1 MSDIN
6 NFVTYVI
13 RMPNDAA
20 LRTALTT
27 ELTEAV
33 IRNGGELTGTSL
45 EDEITLNEL
54 FEARMNDLDVQEAR
68 RAAKELATAEYLED

>member
-13 RMPNDAA
+13 RMPDDTAS
-20 LRTALTT
+20 RTALTT
-27 ELTEAV
+27 ELNEAV
-33 IRNGGELTGTSL
+33 IRNGGEMTGTSL

-68 RAAKELATAEYLED
+68 REARELAAAEYLED

>member
-13 RMPNDAA
+13 RMPNDTVS
-20 LRTALTT
+20 RTALTT
-27 ELTEAV
+27 ELNEAV
-33 IRNGGELTGTSL
+33 ISNGGVITGTSV
-45 EDEITLNEL
+45 EDEMTLNEL

-68 RAAKELATAEYLED
+68 REARELAAAEYLED

>member
-13 RMPNDAA
+13 RMPNDTVS
-20 LRTALTT
+20 RTALTT
-27 ELTEAV
+27 VLNEAV
-33 IRNGGELTGTSL
+33 ISNGGVITGTSV
-45 EDEITLNEL
+45 EDEMTLNEL

-68 RAAKELATAEYLED
+68 RAAKELATTEYLEE